1 LKGFKNSANQFHNY
15 TRRTKQNADRDLRAA
30 AFPIPAADPVSAVRF
45 LMERQKLTQRDLIP
59 QFGSESAVSMFMTG
73 RRNLTL
79 EQVRRLSARFGLT

>member
-59 QFGSESAVSMFMTG
+59 QFSMFMTG